1 MYNNVSSIQI
11 HTTCTMIV
19 IVINTI
25 FLYASVYIS
34 RPLCYICRWHNI
46 WRETKNRIIDPCSSE
61 HDVKKKQ
68 NLYVSIRGNF
78 VNSLGFSG
86 TIRCQGTWSTL
97 HYNDVIMRV
106 MASRIT
112 SLTIVYSSIYSG
124 SDQRKH
130 QSSASLAFVRGIHR
144 WPVNSPHKW
153 LVTRKMFPFDNG
165 SSEHDIKNKY
175 VSIRGNFVNS
185 LRPGGAIWCQ
195 GTCSTLVQSTSYN
208 LLYTKPIDTH

>member
-1 MYNNVSSIQI
+1 MLLFTLAVPY
-11 HTTCTMIV
+11 V
-19 IVINTI
+19 I
-25 FLYASVYIS
+25 YAGGI
-34 RPLCYICRWHNI
+34 II

-61 HDVKKKQ
+61 HDVKKQ

-97 HYNDVIMRV
+97 HYNDVIMSV

-130 QSSASLAFVRGIHR
+130 HSSASLAFVRGFHR

-153 LVTRKMFPFDNG
+153 LVTRKMFPFD
-165 SSEHDIKNKY
+165 Y
-175 VSIRGNFVNS
+175 VIMVQVSTTLKTNTFPFVEILLTHWGLVAPYDVREPTQHWFS
-185 LRPGGAIWCQ
+185 LRLII
-195 GTCSTLVQSTSYN
+195 CSTPS
-208 LLYTKPIDTH
+208 LLTLIKQDFNHNFIFASRK